1 MLKAFNS
8 PNYLEDLTGLSDLY
22 VQTYDEQVRM
32 IFKIIIAIRNMLVL

>member
-32 IFKIIIAIRNMLVL
+32 IIIAIRNMLVL